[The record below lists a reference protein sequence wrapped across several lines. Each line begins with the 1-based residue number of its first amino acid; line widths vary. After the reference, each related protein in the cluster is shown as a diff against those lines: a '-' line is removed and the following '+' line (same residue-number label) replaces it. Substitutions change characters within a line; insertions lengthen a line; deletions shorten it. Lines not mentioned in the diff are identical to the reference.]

1 MTYALLSSVYGLGWT
16 DINVMPIAAI
26 QSYIERIPRVLA
38 VWKMVA
44 GEGAVVPYSDKNDRL
59 LEIWAEMAFGAE
71 VTAEVATP
79 GMLKILGIGVEHG
92 H

>member
-38 VWKMVA
+38 VWKIVA
-44 GEGAVVPYSDKNDRL
+44 GEGAVVPYSDKDDRL
-59 LEIWAEMAFGAE
+59 LEIWAETAFGE
-71 VTAEVATP
+71 QITAEVATP
-79 GMLKILGIGVEHG
+79 GMLKIMGIGVEHG
-92 H
+92 

>member
-38 VWKMVA
+38 IWKMVA
-44 GEGAVVPYSDKNDRL
+44 GEGAVVPFSDKEDRL
-59 LEIWAEMAFGAE
+59 LELWAETAFGSE
-71 VTAEVATP
+71 RNTEVATP
-79 GMLKILGIGVEHG
+79 GMLKIMGIGVEHG
-92 H
+92 R